1 MLGGFYGV
9 ERGSGAERRSC
20 GVEKE
25 GKEAS
30 VDVKGNWGGGGHC
43 GGERRELRGGVGGH
57 LQGSKGGLGVDG
69 GL

>member
-1 MLGGFYGV
+1 MEKGSGGGGRGEREKLGGVLGGFYGV

-20 GVEKE
+20 VVEKE

-43 GGERRELRGGVGGH
+43 GGERRELRGG
-57 LQGSKGGLGVDG
+57 
-69 GL
+69 